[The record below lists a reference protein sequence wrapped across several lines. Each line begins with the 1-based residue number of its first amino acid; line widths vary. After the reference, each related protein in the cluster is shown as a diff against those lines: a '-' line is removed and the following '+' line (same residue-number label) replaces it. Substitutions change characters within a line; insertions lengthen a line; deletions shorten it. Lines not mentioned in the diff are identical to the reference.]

1 MNLSNTNRHLKEH
14 IRGGY
19 SLDWRPQALLLA
31 ALAIMFLPWL
41 GDILFNSKG
50 EPREAIVAVSILD
63 SGNWILPT
71 SFGHDIPFKPPF
83 LAWMTAVFALLFNGG
98 EVNEYVSRL
107 PSAIA
112 LIALCWA
119 TYRWAAH
126 SRGSRFGLLT
136 AMMLATSAEVF
147 RDGIGCRVDM
157 VLTACSVIPIFILDR
172 GRMHPSAWRYVAAAA
187 LLSCATLTK
196 GPVGS
201 LLPCLVTGV
210 YFLLA
215 GERFWPTLGRLT
227 AVCAVSF
234 VLPALWYYAAW
245 QQGGQEFYDLAYE
258 ENVLRLTGKMSYES
272 HVNPWWYNFMTLA
285 IGLMPWTLLA
295 VMAPICIRSKAYI
308 DLRRRAGRGR
318 LSDAGLLA
326 ATAAAIVV
334 LFYTIPASKRSVYL
348 LPAYPFLCYALA
360 AVFMRLRHR
369 WPASVMA
376 WLLSCLA
383 VAAPVGVLVYAA
395 ATDGA
400 ISNLGYAALVPP
412 MVAGAWWLL
421 RRTRPVASSVICAA
435 AMYIA
440 YHGAA
445 GPMILNAKSDEPL
458 AREIARTHPTGP
470 VYQMADC
477 KASRLFTINF
487 YLHDRLL
494 PVSAAPSDVP
504 RGTLML
510 IPAGVDTTG
519 LHAAGWSTPELLT
532 ERSCDF
538 RKPAMQAVKL

>member
-1 MNLSNTNRHLKEH
+1 MFY
-14 IRGGY
+14 RG
-19 SLDWRPQALLLA
+19 DTRVRFATAIILLLSM
-31 ALAIMFLPWL
+31 LLLLPWL
-41 GDILFNSKG
+41 GETWFNSKG
-50 EPREAIVAVSILD
+50 EPREAIVAVTMLQ
-63 SGNWILPT
+63 SGDWVLPL
-71 SFGHDIPFKPPF
+71 SFGSDMPYKPPL
-83 LAWMTAVFALLFNGG
+83 LAWMIAAAAWLFNGG
-98 EVNEYVSRL
+98 VVNEYLSRL
-107 PSAIA
+107 PSALAAIA
-112 LIALCWA
+112 LIMAGFAWA
-119 TYRWAAH
+119 RRE
-126 SRGSRFGLLT
+126 RGDRFAIVMSIVTLT
-136 AMMLATSAEVF
+136 CFEVF
-147 RDGIGCRVDM
+147 RAAMACRVDM
-157 VLTACSVIPIFILDR
+157 VLTACMVIPVYILYRIREDR
-172 GRMHPSAWRYVAAAA
+172 RGKGKFAQWLAAWA
-187 LLSCATLTK
+187 LLTGAVLAK

-201 LLPCLVTGV
+201 LLPCMAMGIF
-210 YFLLA
+210 FLFR
-215 GERFWPTLGRLT
+215 GERFFPTLLRMLSL
-227 AVCAVSF
+227 ALAAML
-234 VLPALWYYAAW
+234 LPAVWYYAAW
-245 QQGGQEFYDLAYE
+245 LRGGDAFLDLMLE
-258 ENVLRLTGKMSYES
+258 ENIGRLTGQMSYES
-272 HVNPWWYNFMTLA
+272 HEQPFYYNFITLIA
-285 IGLMPWTLLA
+285 GCLPWTLMVL
-295 VMAPICIRSKAYI
+295 M
-308 DLRRRAGRGR
+308 
-318 LSDAGLLA
+318 A
-326 ATAAAIVV
+326 ATTLRKARRTPLKPAGMLALTVAVAVV
-334 LFYTIPASKRSVYL
+334 AFYCIPSSKRSVYL